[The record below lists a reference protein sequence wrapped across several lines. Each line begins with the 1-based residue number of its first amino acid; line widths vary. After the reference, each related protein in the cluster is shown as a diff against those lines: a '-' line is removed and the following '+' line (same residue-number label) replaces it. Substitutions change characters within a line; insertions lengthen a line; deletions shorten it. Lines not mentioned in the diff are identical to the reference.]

1 MSKMKNVLNVLLSLA
16 IIVALFALM
25 TTVSKVVYGIPLMI
39 IILSFIGVKVNELKK
54 YLDENS

>member
-1 MSKMKNVLNVLLSLA
+1 MKNVLNVLLSMA

>member
-1 MSKMKNVLNVLLSLA
+1 MSKMKNVLNVLLSMA

>member
-1 MSKMKNVLNVLLSLA
+1 MSKMKNVLNVLLSMA

-39 IILSFIGVKVNELKK
+39 ITIQ
-54 YLDENS
+54 